1 MFTASPIEAGE
12 VVYHPDIVVNYFDFN
27 FHKEMIS
34 NAANLKDSI
43 SISPDLQQIIGKKRD
58 KNRNCMGWAREG
70 ECESNPKYMRHDCAK
85 SCALVEAGL
94 LKKERENENDD
105 DDDDEEED
113 NTFFL
118 PDDYYWDAGNT
129 LSKYEAD
136 EVSSLVPGLG
146 ALANSHTGLVNC
158 DMDAPSI
165 DSVGNHR
172 ANNPGV
178 GAFSTHHNL
187 GFIAKHD
194 IPAGMELFV
203 EYGDEWFSG
212 REYKFGPLPLSTH
225 FEEADAIV
233 EKFWGNFNDD
243 DPVAESVYQLTLDL
257 ITDVKLKM
265 AMPDDLEKAKEA
277 RVGGNGVAMLTVPE
291 AVKSN
296 EWLKDNGVCLDN
308 IRADQS
314 SIHEAGRGAFATR
327 KMSKGEVIAPLPMIH
342 LHRDKLRM
350 YNENEE
356 NGDLKQ
362 LQMVLN
368 YCYGHKDSSLL
379 MFPYSPV
386 VNFVNTH
393 KNKEKINAELR
404 WSTSGFNK
412 GWENKTVSEILETE
426 KYAGLVL
433 EFVTLR
439 DIEEDEEVFIDYG
452 IYWDVAWQ
460 NHIDNW
466 EPVKS
471 SEWYIPVHRMSTR
484 TDILTEAEQKRD
496 PYPPNIQTIC
506 FLHRSI
512 FEETVE
518 GYTQF
523 EYEEYQVE
531 LDNQNDSRACKILNR
546 SKDEDGE
553 TVYRISI
560 TRNEGGKP
568 FYVNNVPRDAIQM
581 VNRPYSSDQHI
592 ENGFRHEIHIPDAI
606 FPAKWMDLKIVDDD
620 DDDAGESTRS

>member
-1 MFTASPIEAGE
+1 MFTAAPIESGE
-12 VVYHPDIVVNYFDFN
+12 VVYHPDIIVNYFDFAY
-27 FHKEMIS
+27 HEDMIS
-34 NAANLKDSI
+34 NAAKMNESQKH
-43 SISPDLQQIIGKKRD
+43 QEIIGKKRD
-58 KNRNCMGWAREG
+58 QNRNCSGWAKEG
-70 ECESNPKYMRHDCAK
+70 ECDENPSYMTTQCAK
-85 SCALVEAGL
+85 SCALVTAGL
-94 LKKERENENDD
+94 LKKEKDENEEET
-105 DDDDEEED
+105 DDDEGD
-113 NTFFL
+113 DGAFFL

-187 GFIAKHD
+187 GFVAKHD

-212 REYKFGPLPLSTH
+212 REYKFGPLPLSNH

-233 EKFWGNFNDD
+233 EKFWKNFKDD
-243 DPVAESVYQLTLDL
+243 DPLAEGIYQLTLDL
-257 ITDVKLKM
+257 INDVKLKM
-265 AMPDDLEKAKEA
+265 AMPDNLEKAKEA
-277 RVGGNGVAMLTVPE
+277 RHYGNGVAMLTVPE

-296 EWLKDNGVCLDN
+296 EWLEEHGVCLDN

-314 SIHEAGRGAFATR
+314 TIHEAGRGAFATR
-327 KMSKGEVIAPLPMIH
+327 NLSKGEVIAPLPMIH
-342 LHRDKLRM
+342 LHRDKLQM
-350 YNENEE
+350 FNENEE
-356 NGDLKQ
+356 NISNDERMKKHQ
-362 LQMVLN
+362 LVLN

-393 KNKEKINAELR
+393 QDKEKINAELR

-412 GWENKTVSEILETE
+412 GWENKTASDIFQSE

-433 EFVTLR
+433 EFVALR
-439 DIEEDEEVFIDYG
+439 DIEEDEEIFIDYG
-452 IYWDVAWQ
+452 KDWDVSWQ
-460 NHIDNW
+460 KHIDNW
-466 EPVKS
+466 EPVKD
-471 SEWYIPVHRMSTR
+471 SESFIPIHRMSTGAV
-484 TDILTEAEQKRD
+484 ILTDVEQRRD
-496 PYPPNIQTIC
+496 PYPPNIEIIC
-506 FLHRSI
+506 FLHRNI

-523 EYEEYQVE
+523 EYDDYFVE
-531 LDNQNDSRACKILNR
+531 VDNQNDSKPCKIVNR
-546 SKDEDGE
+546 STNDDDEI
-553 TVYRISI
+553 VYRISVA
-560 TRNEGGKP
+560 RNEGGRP
-568 FYVNNVPRDAIQM
+568 FFVNNVPQEAIQM

-592 ENGFRHEIHIPDAI
+592 ENGFRHEIYIPDAI
-606 FPAKWMDLKIVDDD
+606 FPEKWRDLKVVGG
-620 DDDAGESTRS
+620 DDAGELS